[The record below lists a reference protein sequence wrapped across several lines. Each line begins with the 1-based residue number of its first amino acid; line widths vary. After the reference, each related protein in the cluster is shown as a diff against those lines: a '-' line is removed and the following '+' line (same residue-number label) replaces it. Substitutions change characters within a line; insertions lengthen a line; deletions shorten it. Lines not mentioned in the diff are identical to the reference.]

1 MKEIVIATE
10 NMGKLHEIEESLRET
25 GIRIVS
31 LRDFPS
37 LPPIEEDGMS
47 FRENALK
54 KARIVVC
61 YTGMVTV
68 ADDSGLEV
76 DVLDGAPGVH
86 SARFAGE
93 GASDADNNNKLLK
106 LLEDVP
112 LSQRGASFRCV
123 LAVIDPRGKEIVVE
137 GECRGAIGHE
147 ERGRN
152 GFGYDPIFLL
162 PERGETL
169 AELPT
174 EEKNK
179 ISHRGKALAS
189 LKEVLRGFY

>member
-1 MKEIVIATE
+1 MKKIVIATE
-10 NMGKLHEIEESLRET
+10 NMGKLQEIEESLRDT
-25 GIRIVS
+25 GIMIAS

-54 KARIVVC
+54 KARIVVR
-61 YTGMVTV
+61 YTDTVTV

-76 DVLDGAPGVH
+76 DFLDGAPGVH

-93 GASDADNNNKLLK
+93 GASDADNNSKLLK
-106 LLEDVP
+106 LLEDIP

-123 LAVIDPRGKEIVVE
+123 LAVLNPKGKELVVE

-162 PERGETL
+162 PELGKTL
-169 AELPT
+169 AELPID
-174 EEKNK
+174 EKNK
-179 ISHRGKALAS
+179 ISHRGKALAT
-189 LKEVLRGFY
+189 LKEVLKDFY